1 MLPKLYLATMTQN
14 ATTVDF
20 AIEFE
25 REIADIEQ
33 SISALK
39 QRHADVELA
48 ERERVVLE
56 RQRNELKHT
65 GSKHPDVKQDLA
77 QIRSR
82 LEELDVLL
90 ESRLIDEWQ
99 LRGEIFWQ
107 AIRFGGLGIAL
118 GWFISTWG
126 R

>member
-25 REIADIEQ
+25 REIIDIEQ

-39 QRHADVELA
+39 QRQADIELA

-56 RQRNELKHT
+56 RQRNELKHS
-65 GSKHPDVKQDLA
+65 GRNQPDTKQELA

-82 LEELDVLL
+82 LEELDVVL

-107 AIRFGGLGIAL
+107 AIRFGGLGIAI